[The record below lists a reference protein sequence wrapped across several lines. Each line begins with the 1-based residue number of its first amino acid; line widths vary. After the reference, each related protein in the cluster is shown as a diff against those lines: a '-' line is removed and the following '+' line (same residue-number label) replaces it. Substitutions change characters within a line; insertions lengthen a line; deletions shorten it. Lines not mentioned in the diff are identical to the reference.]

1 MKLEILVITLK
12 NIQKIYT
19 SDGKKVIALRE
30 INLGIK
36 PGEIFGVIG
45 RSGAGKSTLLRC
57 VNLLERPSQG
67 QVSVDG
73 QELTVM
79 SASQLRQARRNI
91 GMIFQHFNLLSSK
104 TAYQNISLP
113 LEIMGLGNDEIRQ
126 KLSPLIKL
134 TGLEGKLHH
143 YPSQLSGGQKQRVA
157 IARALAGD
165 CKVLLCDEATSA
177 LDPETTAAILELLK
191 KVRRELS
198 VTILLITHEMDVIK
212 KVCDRVAVIDGGDI
226 VELGETAEVFSNP
239 AQEITKTFVY
249 SNIQKDLPAHF
260 MQHVISEAKLGF
272 NPVLRLWFLKGT
284 AAEPLIS
291 YIVKRFHID
300 ISIIHAN
307 LELVHNAPIGIMM
320 VTLRGHTE
328 KLPKVIEYL
337 NDKNVKVEVLGYVPN
352 NLDAAITSDR

>member
-1 MKLEILVITLK
+1 VITLK
-12 NIQKIYT
+12 NLQKTYK
-19 SDGKKVIALRE
+19 SGDKEVIALQK
-30 INLGIK
+30 INLEISS
-36 PGEIFGVIG
+36 GEIFGVIG

-67 QVSVDG
+67 QVVVDG
-73 QELTVM
+73 QELTAL
-79 SASQLRQARRNI
+79 SASQLRQARRNM

-113 LEIMGLGNDEIRQ
+113 LEIMGLAKEEIHR
-126 KLSPLIKL
+126 KILPLIKL
-134 TGLEGKLHH
+134 TGLKGKLHH
-143 YPSQLSGGQKQRVA
+143 YSNQLSGGQKQRVA
-157 IARALAGD
+157 IARALAND

-177 LDPETTAAILELLK
+177 LDPETTASILELLK
-191 KVRRELS
+191 KVRSELG

-212 KVCDRVAVIDGGDI
+212 KICDRVAVIDDGDI
-226 VELGETAEVFSNP
+226 VELGETMEIFSNP
-239 AQEITKTFVY
+239 KQAITKTFVH

-300 ISIIHAN
+300 ISIVHAN

-320 VTLRGHTE
+320 VTLRGYTE
-328 KLPKVIEYL
+328 KLPKVIDYL

-352 NLDAAITSDR
+352 NLDAAVTSDG